1 MVQPLLS
8 TYALCL
14 PIFRVDTGKGPM
26 QEGEEGEEGLPLP
39 TSLHLAGLH
48 NPSQKG

>member
-1 MVQPLLS
+1 MVQPLPS

-26 QEGEEGEEGLPLP
+26 QEGEEGLLLP
-39 TSLHLAGLH
+39 TPLHLAGLH